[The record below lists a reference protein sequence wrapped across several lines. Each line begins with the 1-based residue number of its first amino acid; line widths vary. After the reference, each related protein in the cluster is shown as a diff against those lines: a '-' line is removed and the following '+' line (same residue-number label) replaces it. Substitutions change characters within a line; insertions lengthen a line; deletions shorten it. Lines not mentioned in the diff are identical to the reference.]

1 MPIFSSNR
9 VSYSGISVKAD
20 TRYTENDFGRIM
32 QECATNDMKIFNAA
46 LARDFKEVQA
56 KNEGTMLESELQAFQ
71 EFSVKEAWK
80 SLKEKI
86 KKLWAKIKGVFKTVY
101 AKLTVWLVRDNKTFI
116 AMHKKELL
124 AKNCSE
130 CKVPKYRNPKKDMAQ
145 IIDPESVNTLKKDLE
160 VIEKLDPSNRK
171 DFITGMKGNGTS
183 DDDRGIKGKTYKSD
197 GGKTHYHGI
206 DPATTEYSSTNE
218 EIDIPSAS
226 DMYDEALKENFD
238 DPSDSLTFGKT
249 RYGTVT
255 KLLATLSTN
264 SDVLK
269 GLKEQNR
276 KIDKKFKSL
285 LGKIEK
291 AQKKAEAD
299 NNKAA
304 SNMYTAYNKY
314 VTRYQTLLT
323 NQTNCSIR
331 LAKFAIKNDRGLVG
345 TLVAYNPKAKNETA
359 YLESAYMEGYDRL
372 YLETDDMEPE
382 DVEAAAEEEG
392 IDIEITVSGDENV
405 NVEVEDETDED

>member
-32 QECATNDMKIFNAA
+32 QECTINDMKIFNAA

-56 KNEGTMLESELQAFQ
+56 QNEGTMLESELQAFQ

-101 AKLTVWLVRDNKTFI
+101 AKLTVFLVRDNKTFI

-124 AKNCSE
+124 AKNCYE
-130 CKVPKYRNPKKDMAQ
+130 CKIPKYRNPKQD
-145 IIDPESVNTLKKDLE
+145 ISSIPDSNSLKEDLE
-160 VIEKLDPSNRK
+160 WIDKLDPTK
-171 DFITGMKGNGTS
+171 EADVYKIADKAHDFKKIDTEGRHYEKKE
-183 DDDRGIKGKTYKSD
+183 IK
-197 GGKTHYHGI
+197 
-206 DPATTEYSSTNE
+206 
-218 EIDIPSAS
+218 SAS
-226 DMYDEALKENFD
+226 DMYDEALKANFD
-238 DPSDSLTFGKT
+238 EPNEDLIFGKSHY
-249 RYGTVT
+249 RTVT
-255 KLLATLSTN
+255 KLLNELSAN
-264 SDVLK
+264 SSALK
-269 GLKEQNR
+269 ALKEQNK

-285 LGKIEK
+285 MGKVEK
-291 AQKKAEAD
+291 AQKQAQSDDTKNDAE
-299 NNKAA
+299 KKY
-304 SNMYTAYNKY
+304 SSRLYTNCNGF
-314 VTRYQTLLT
+314 VTAYQTLLT
-323 NQTNCSIR
+323 NTTNATIR
-331 LAKFAIKNDRGLVG
+331 LIKFAIKNDRGLVG
-345 TLVAYNPKAKNETA
+345 TLVAYNPKAQNESA